1 MTEKPHYDF
10 GQMGFEAFHNGI
22 KEPEDDPAFTM
33 GLLANEEGQF
43 YAINPRDDWG
53 QFYAI
58 NPRDDWNEGW
68 WLARLQE
75 ADDERN

>member
-43 YAINPRDDWG
+43 YAINPRDDW
-53 QFYAI
+53 
-58 NPRDDWNEGW
+58 NEGW